1 MRKLLGPQAGHA
13 AGDGGLKM
21 TITTY
26 TRGTRIKAIDE
37 DGNTATI
44 DPGPNVSGLVAHFE
58 AAKALCEKTGYSTL
72 NMKYKTMMGSYT
84 FFLKA

>member
-1 MRKLLGPQAGHA
+1 
-13 AGDGGLKM
+13 M